1 MATYDEAYERIRVQI
16 MNSDGI
22 LMGLDDPEFSQ
33 EIELVKQVLLANG
46 GSLKAHQDEY
56 HSGTIIGFEM
66 QL

>member
-1 MATYDEAYERIRVQI
+1 

-46 GSLKAHQDEY
+46 GSLKAHQDEH